1 MAHWPIYRL
10 DRIDSTN
17 SEAKRRAGL
26 GDVGNYW
33 ITAREQTAGRGRLD
47 RTWRSPVG
55 NLYATALFEEPDGVT
70 TASRVP
76 FAAALAVVDVVTR
89 CAPTSAP
96 RLKWPND
103 VRCGGLKVS
112 GILIETGYNDGALWV
127 AAGIGVNVSHTPEIT
142 GQGAT
147 SIADLREDTVVTVDA
162 ALAELVPAFAARLN
176 QARNRFSDT
185 LADWLDH
192 AESLGEAVTA
202 GSGRDRV
209 TGVFEGLAADG
220 GLILRLPNGETRT
233 IRAGDVNLV
242 REA

>member
-1 MAHWPIYRL
+1 
-10 DRIDSTN
+10 
-17 SEAKRRAGL
+17 
-26 GDVGNYW
+26 
-33 ITAREQTAGRGRLD
+33 
-47 RTWRSPVG
+47 
-55 NLYATALFEEPDGVT
+55 
-70 TASRVP
+70 
-76 FAAALAVVDVVTR
+76 
-89 CAPTSAP
+89 
-96 RLKWPND
+96 
-103 VRCGGLKVS
+103 
-112 GILIETGYNDGALWV
+112 
-127 AAGIGVNVSHTPEIT
+127 
-142 GQGAT
+142 
-147 SIADLREDTVVTVDA
+147 VVTVDA